1 VAGQRRL
8 APHADDRRGLGSGR
22 AVVLNSLR
30 RIATGPVGLA
40 LIIVGLAAFAVVMV
54 LGPSAAVPRIDS
66 AGPMFW
72 LNARPDPGLVIAL
85 ERLGAL
91 AGALGTITGLVAVNG
106 GWRPSPWLLTGLGV
120 IAVLVFVFL
129 PPAGSTDV
137 LNYASYG
144 RIASLGHSP
153 YVMTPQQLLD
163 SGDPVGQLTPAAW
176 RAAPTIYGPVATA
189 AQWAAAEIGGG
200 SMARIVFWIR
210 LGKALAFLGTGAA
223 LIKLAGPAG
232 GSGGS
237 HPLHPPPTTR
247 ASTDQVGQL
256 RVGLIWTAS
265 PLMLFWLV
273 GSGHVDVFIAFFTA
287 CALMALR
294 RTGVIAGI
302 LAGLFVGAAIAVKLT
317 YAIVA
322 AGLAW
327 PVRRSAATILAGA
340 CAVVAVVGTSYL
352 WPGATN
358 TAALSRRLSAGAR
371 FIFYL
376 PHALAARPTL
386 LTALILAATVAIAVL
401 LIRGLPP
408 ESADCPVPGVRLAL
422 ALAIA
427 SLVVLPVQTPWYDAL
442 IFVLLALTPAS
453 GLDYLLVARCLLLTE
468 LVLPGAAP
476 DTGALG
482 SVSGAVSHVGI
493 FVLLAMLVIESWRG
507 SWRAPVPRASVGAGL
522 VGTL

>member
-1 VAGQRRL
+1 ML
-8 APHADDRRGLGSGR
+8 
-22 AVVLNSLR
+22 
-30 RIATGPVGLA
+30 
-40 LIIVGLAAFAVVMV
+40 
-54 LGPSAAVPRIDS
+54 LGPSAAVPRIDAS
-66 AGPMFW
+66 GPMFW
-72 LNARPDPGLVIAL
+72 FDVRPGAGLVIAL

-91 AGALGTITGLVAVNG
+91 AGALGTITGLVAVRG
-106 GWRPSPWLLTGLGV
+106 GWRPSPWLLTGIGV
-120 IAVLVFVFL
+120 IAVLAFVFL

-153 YVMTPQQLLD
+153 YVMTPQQLLN
-163 SGDPVGQLTPAAW
+163 SGDPVGKLTPAAW
-176 RAAPTIYGPVATA
+176 RTAPTIYGPVATA
-189 AQWAAAEIGGG
+189 AQWAAAELGGE

-223 LIKLAGPAG
+223 LIKLTSPDLA
-232 GSGGS
+232 
-237 HPLHPPPTTR
+237 R
-247 ASTDQVGQL
+247 QL
-256 RVGLIWTAS
+256 RVSLIWTAS

-273 GSGHVDVFIAFFTA
+273 GSGHVDVFIALFTA
-287 CALMALR
+287 CALLALR
-294 RTGVIAGI
+294 RTGVAGGL

-340 CAVVAVVGTSYL
+340 CAVAAVVGSSYL

-376 PHALAARPTL
+376 PQALASRPAL
-386 LTALILAATVAIAVL
+386 LTALILAATVVIAGL

-408 ESADCPVPGVRLAL
+408 EAADCPVPGVRLVL
-422 ALAIA
+422 ALAVA

-442 IFVLLALTPAS
+442 IFVLLALMPPS

-476 DTGALG
+476 DTGI
-482 SVSGAVSHVGI
+482 SGALCGFVSHVGI
-493 FVLLAMLVIESWRG
+493 FVVLIAIVIESWRRN
-507 SWRAPVPRASVGAGL
+507 WLPEQARPVPA
-522 VGTL
+522 

>member
-1 VAGQRRL
+1 
-8 APHADDRRGLGSGR
+8 
-22 AVVLNSLR
+22 
-30 RIATGPVGLA
+30 
-40 LIIVGLAAFAVVMV
+40 MM
-54 LGPSAAVPRIDS
+54 LGPSAGVPRIDS

-72 LNARPDPGLVIAL
+72 FDARPGAGLVVAL

-91 AGALGTITGLVAVNG
+91 AGALGTIAGLVAVNG
-106 GWRPSPWLLTGLGV
+106 GWRPSPWLLTGIGAA
-120 IAVLVFVFL
+120 AVLAFAFL

-144 RIASLGHSP
+144 RIATLGHSP
-153 YVMTPQQLLD
+153 YMMTPLQLLN

-176 RAAPTIYGPVATA
+176 RTAPTIYGPVATA
-189 AQWAAAEIGGG
+189 AQWAAAELGGD

-210 LGKALAFLGTGAA
+210 LSKALAFLGTGAA
-223 LIKLAGPAG
+223 LLRLAG
-232 GSGGS
+232 
-237 HPLHPPPTTR
+237 
-247 ASTDQVGQL
+247 TDGARRL

-287 CALMALR
+287 CALLALR
-294 RTGVIAGI
+294 RTGVLAGA
-302 LAGLFVGAAIAVKLT
+302 LAGLVVGAAIAVKLT

-327 PVRRSAATILAGA
+327 PVRRSAATLLGGG
-340 CAVVAVVGTSYL
+340 CALVVTVGLGYL

-376 PHALAARPTL
+376 PQALADRPPL
-386 LTALILAATVAIAVL
+386 LTALILAATVAITVL

-408 ESADCPVPGVRLAL
+408 ESADCPAPGIRLVLAL
-422 ALAIA
+422 AVA

-442 IFVLLALTPAS
+442 IFVLLALMPAS

-476 DTGALG
+476 DTSALG
-482 SVSGAVSHVGI
+482 ASAAAVSHVGI
-493 FVLLAMLVIESWRG
+493 FIVLAMLVIESWRG
-507 SWRAPVPRASVGAGL
+507 SWLARPVQPVPA
-522 VGTL
+522 

>member
-1 VAGQRRL
+1 ML
-8 APHADDRRGLGSGR
+8 
-22 AVVLNSLR
+22 
-30 RIATGPVGLA
+30 
-40 LIIVGLAAFAVVMV
+40 

-66 AGPMFW
+66 AGPMLWFDV
-72 LNARPDPGLVIAL
+72 RPGAGLVIAL

-91 AGALGTITGLVAVNG
+91 TGALGTITGLVAVRG
-106 GWRPSPWLLTGLGV
+106 GWRPSPWLLTGIGV
-120 IAVLVFVFL
+120 IAVLAFVFL

-153 YVMTPQQLLD
+153 YVMTPQQLLN
-163 SGDPVGQLTPAAW
+163 SGDPVGRLTPAAW
-176 RAAPTIYGPVATA
+176 RTAPTIYGPVATA
-189 AQWAAAEIGGG
+189 AQWAAAELGGE

-210 LGKALAFLGTGAA
+210 LVKALAFLGTGAA
-223 LIKLAGPAG
+223 LIKLASSGASGGSSPRVNTAG

-237 HPLHPPPTTR
+237 SPRDNTAGGSGGSSPR
-247 ASTDQVGQL
+247 VNTDDQARQL
-256 RVGLIWTAS
+256 RVALIWTAS

-287 CALMALR
+287 CALLALR
-294 RTGVIAGI
+294 RAGVVAGL

-327 PVRRSAATILAGA
+327 PVRRSAATILAGT
-340 CAVVAVVGTSYL
+340 CAVVAVVGSSYL

-376 PHALAARPTL
+376 PQALASRPTL
-386 LTALILAATVAIAVL
+386 LTALILAATVLIAVL
-401 LIRGLPP
+401 LIRGLPQ
-408 ESADCPVPGVRLAL
+408 ESAGCPAPGIRLVLAL
-422 ALAIA
+422 AVA

-442 IFVLLALTPAS
+442 IFVLLALMPAS

-476 DTGALG
+476 DTGL
-482 SVSGAVSHVGI
+482 SGALCGFVSHVGI
-493 FVLLAMLVIESWRG
+493 FVVLAMLVVESWRRN
-507 SWRAPVPRASVGAGL
+507 WLPKQARPVPA
-522 VGTL
+522 

>member
-1 VAGQRRL
+1 
-8 APHADDRRGLGSGR
+8 
-22 AVVLNSLR
+22 
-30 RIATGPVGLA
+30 
-40 LIIVGLAAFAVVMV
+40 MM
-54 LGPSAAVPRIDS
+54 LGPSAGVPRIDS

-72 LNARPDPGLVIAL
+72 FDARPSAGLVVAL

-91 AGALGTITGLVAVNG
+91 AGALGTIAGLVAVNG
-106 GWRPSPWLLTGLGV
+106 GWRPSPWLLTGIGAA
-120 IAVLVFVFL
+120 AVLAFAFL

-144 RIASLGHSP
+144 RIATLGHSP
-153 YVMTPQQLLD
+153 YMMTPLQLLN

-176 RAAPTIYGPVATA
+176 RTAPTIYGPVATA
-189 AQWAAAEIGGG
+189 AQWAAAELGGD

-210 LGKALAFLGTGAA
+210 LSKALAFLGTGAA
-223 LIKLAGPAG
+223 LLRLAG
-232 GSGGS
+232 
-237 HPLHPPPTTR
+237 
-247 ASTDQVGQL
+247 TDGARRL

-287 CALMALR
+287 CALLALR
-294 RTGVIAGI
+294 RTGVLAGA
-302 LAGLFVGAAIAVKLT
+302 LAGLVVGAAIAVKLT

-327 PVRRSAATILAGA
+327 PVRRSAATLLGGG
-340 CAVVAVVGTSYL
+340 CALVATVGLGYL

-376 PHALAARPTL
+376 PQALADRPPL
-386 LTALILAATVAIAVL
+386 LTALILTATVAITVL

-408 ESADCPVPGVRLAL
+408 ESADCPAPGIRLVLAL
-422 ALAIA
+422 AVA

-442 IFVLLALTPAS
+442 IFVLLALMPAS

-476 DTGALG
+476 DTSALG
-482 SVSGAVSHVGI
+482 ASAAVVSHVGI
-493 FVLLAMLVIESWRG
+493 FIVLAMLVIESWRG
-507 SWRAPVPRASVGAGL
+507 SWLARPVQPVPA
-522 VGTL
+522 

>member
-1 VAGQRRL
+1 ML
-8 APHADDRRGLGSGR
+8 
-22 AVVLNSLR
+22 
-30 RIATGPVGLA
+30 
-40 LIIVGLAAFAVVMV
+40 

-72 LNARPDPGLVIAL
+72 LDARPGAGLAIAL
-85 ERLGAL
+85 ERIGAL
-91 AGALGTITGLVAVNG
+91 TGALGTIAGLVAVKG
-106 GWRPSPWLLTGLGV
+106 GWRPSPWLLTGLGIV
-120 IAVLVFVFL
+120 AVLTFVFL

-153 YVMTPQQLLD
+153 YVMTPQQLLN
-163 SGDPVGQLTPAAW
+163 SGDPVGRLTPAAW
-176 RAAPTIYGPVATA
+176 RTAPTIYGPVATA
-189 AQWAAAEIGGG
+189 TQWAAAELGGG

-210 LGKALAFLGTGAA
+210 LVKALAFLGTGAA
-223 LIKLAGPAG
+223 LIKLAG
-232 GSGGS
+232 
-237 HPLHPPPTTR
+237 
-247 ASTDQVGQL
+247 TDQVRQL
-256 RVGLIWTAS
+256 RVGLLWTAS

-287 CALMALR
+287 CALLALR
-294 RTGVIAGI
+294 HTAVVAGV

-340 CAVVAVVGTSYL
+340 GAVVAVVGTTYL
-352 WPGATN
+352 WPGATS

-376 PHALAARPTL
+376 PHALASRPTL
-386 LTALILAATVAIAVL
+386 LTALILAATVAIAAV

-408 ESADCPVPGVRLAL
+408 EPADGQVPGVRLAL

-427 SLVVLPVQTPWYDAL
+427 SLVVLPVQAPWYDAL
-442 IFVLLALTPAS
+442 IFVLLALMPAS

-476 DTGALG
+476 DTGT
-482 SVSGAVSHVGI
+482 SGALSGVVSHVGI
-493 FVLLAMLVIESWRG
+493 FFLLIMLVIESLRR
-507 SWRAPVPRASVGAGL
+507 SWLPKQVRPVPA
-522 VGTL
+522 